1 MYKISMQK
9 AMLTDPA
16 KIAALAAEMVPGAK
30 VPEGLEAMSGI
41 DLFEVK
47 MVTFGPSNVMRV
59 EGGDAKVSDVRFI
72 FITLFSGGENRED
85 EREVESLGV
94 EKTVVGGVEL
104 EFEKSRSFQF
114 GVETLHYETELP
126 IRGGRI
132 VQLKI
137 FGPKDRF
144 DHGAMTEFLAGIE
157 SLAPP
162 PAEAP
167 AKTGQPTKDKK

>member
-1 MYKISMQK
+1 
-9 AMLTDPA
+9 
-16 KIAALAAEMVPGAK
+16 
-30 VPEGLEAMSGI
+30 
-41 DLFEVK
+41 
-47 MVTFGPSNVMRV
+47 MVTFGRSDVMGV
-59 EGGDAKVSDVRFI
+59 EGGDAKVSDLRFT
-72 FITLFSGGENRED
+72 FITLFSGGENTED

-104 EFEKSRSFQF
+104 EFEKSRSIHN
-114 GVETLHYETELP
+114 GAEMLHYETELP

-132 VQLKI
+132 VRLKI
-137 FGPKDRF
+137 FGFKDGF

-162 PAEAP
+162 QAEAP